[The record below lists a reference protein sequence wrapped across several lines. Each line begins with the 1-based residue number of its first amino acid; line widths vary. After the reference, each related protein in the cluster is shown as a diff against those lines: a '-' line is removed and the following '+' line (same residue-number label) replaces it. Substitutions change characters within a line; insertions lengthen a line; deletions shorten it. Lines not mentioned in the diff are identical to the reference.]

1 MDFDDRRSLATTS
14 QLDQIEPATAECI
27 LEVLTIPAF
36 EEMPWLFEMVRGQKL
51 SVSAIASHEIDV
63 VVCAEHDY
71 DEWVESGME
80 TDRPEYG
87 FLESRRSNQHV
98 LHFRSP
104 ANGLI
109 VVLIVN
115 PGSTDVEVAI
125 SLQEHPAKRASSG
138 LPKLER
144 ALGS

>member
-1 MDFDDRRSLATTS
+1 MDFDDRRRLVPIP
-14 QLDQIEPATAECI
+14 QLDQIEPTTVECI

-36 EEMPWLFEMVRGQKL
+36 DEMPWLFDMERGQKL
-51 SVSAIASHEIDV
+51 SVSVIASHEIDV

-87 FLESRRSNQHV
+87 FLESSRSIQHV

-104 ANGLI
+104 SNGLI

-125 SLQEHPAKRASSG
+125 SLQEHSRRPLRTTEA
-138 LPKLER
+138 
-144 ALGS
+144 